1 MDNEK
6 NTATALYSAFI
17 IGGFI
22 LASAF
27 VVGFFIS
34 HGGREPA
41 TDVKPAGPPEIHL
54 HIPKGAIQ
62 LQMPKGQMQL
72 QIPQGAIQ
80 INMPKMPKGEITL
93 QIPKGGIQ
101 LQMPKGAAPVQ
112 ILPARYKAVVY
123 KGTYGNTYV
132 KALNTETGEF
142 KLDLSGL

>member
-22 LASAF
+22 LAAAF
-27 VVGFFIS
+27 VVGFLIS
-34 HGGREPA
+34 HGGQDSA
-41 TDVKPAGPPEIHL
+41 TDVKSAKPPEIHL

-72 QIPQGAIQ
+72 QIPKGAIQ
-80 INMPKMPKGEITL
+80 LNMPKMPKGEITL
-93 QIPKGGIQ
+93 QIPKGAIQ
-101 LQMPKGAAPVQ
+101 LRMPKGAAPVQ

-123 KGTYGNTYV
+123 TDKYDITHV
-132 KALNTETGEF
+132 KALDTKTGTF